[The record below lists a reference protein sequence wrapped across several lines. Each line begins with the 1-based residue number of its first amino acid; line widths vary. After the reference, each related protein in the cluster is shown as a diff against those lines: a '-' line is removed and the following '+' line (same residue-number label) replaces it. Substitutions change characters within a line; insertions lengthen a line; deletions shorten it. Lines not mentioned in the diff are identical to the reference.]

1 MNRAP
6 GLMLSQALQAGDLAA
21 CLEAIET
28 MRRLDYPAPLLAAIL
43 QRCHPGLDES
53 FLDPALVPAPL
64 LLVPALPGALAHSPL
79 DPQRLAICHGDDLET
94 FVRSGLNPVLRGER
108 PLYSGLPPIPIA
120 VYREQLRR
128 TPKRRHWLQR
138 LSALECLALEA
149 DPATL
154 AVDSA
159 LAHWQPSD
167 LDARLA
173 SAWVWLQIAADGE
186 PTEEAEATA
195 HLRALRLGF
204 DAARVVSSLA
214 DCAALVEDAS
224 RLVLGRGGRYVLW
237 NQSSDPPR
245 RWGDWMRGL
254 AGMDPAQLIQL
265 VGSGD
270 GVISLKAVQTCSEPS
285 LLAIDAAWLARR
297 QPDRI
302 AGLLRHWQKRPVRTR
317 RGGSGRQGTR
327 WCGVLLLT
335 VTADLAEQV
344 GVAELERRARQRAV
358 DGGFDR
364 GELFWLDRPLAE
376 QWQRWAAPG
385 RSDTLVAFLG
395 ADDSTAPGAWPTL
408 SRVISWQPVELICS
422 DEELIWCREPRRV
435 GLRQLEARPTAF
447 RLMTRGVIPGLV
459 GVPVSVL
466 AGLDCAPT
474 YRSLH
479 ALVRDLAL
487 QMVARGGEIHQLPEV
502 LLHRDPGSNPAVLAI
517 SAPPHRQGF
526 NARQLREL
534 ADLVQRQARCW
545 LLPEGVIAAGPRQGT
560 FMVRRLP
567 QPEDRVSVLIPF
579 RDQAALTRSCVA
591 SLLRSAGG
599 MALELVLIDNGSTEE
614 DAIGLAMEL
623 QQSSPVPVIGLRDER
638 PFNFAALNNRARK
651 LCSGNFLLFL
661 NNDIVFESPRVI
673 EQLLDPFGC
682 REVGAVGARMLY
694 GDGRIQHHGLMAVA
708 ERLHDIQ
715 SPGKG
720 MEPGVATAM
729 VAALEVQEQ
738 WSAATAACLMVRT
751 KNFDQVGGFDETF
764 AVAYNDVDL
773 CWKLGQQGLAVVV
786 TPEPRILHLESLSRG
801 RDRKGDKRKR
811 LYQESAQLRGRY
823 PRHFVEGDPLHHP
836 LLNADSRHFEPA
848 RLVAESREQSRDRL
862 VWTWRR
868 PGFRPGDGRPF
879 MIYVHWDGH
888 GGVREDVLEQL
899 QQYQRYVDLA
909 FVSARA
915 DLAHDQQ
922 TLQHLQDLCDV
933 VLVRENVGYDFGS
946 WKAGISYCWPDVMQT
961 PELILTNDSCYGPIT
976 CVDDLFGR
984 LKNSTAD
991 IVGLTEVSTI
1001 RPHLQSYF
1009 VAYRSQV
1016 LSSAVFQA
1024 FWETIGVWG
1033 SKLEL
1038 VYAHEVNL
1046 SATLERLGYTREA
1059 LYMRGHGNITHTHWR
1074 ELIEEQRFPFIKK
1087 ELLQHNPRGQDIR
1100 EWRKV
1105 VGTRNPGLVEII
1117 DSHREEALDCV
1128 EP

>member
-64 LLVPALPGALAHSPL
+64 LLVPALPEALAHSPL

-159 LAHWQPSD
+159 LAHWHPST
-167 LDARLA
+167 LDASLA

-214 DCAALVEDAS
+214 DCAALAEDAS

-237 NQSSDPPR
+237 NQSTEPPPQ
-245 RWGDWMRGL
+245 WGHWIRGL
-254 AGMDPAQLIQL
+254 ADMDPAPLIQL

-270 GVISLKAVQTCSEPS
+270 GVISLKAVQSCSEPS

-302 AGLLRHWQKRPVRTR
+302 DGLLRHWQKRPVRTR
-317 RGGSGRQGTR
+317 RRGGSGRQGTR
-327 WCGVLLLT
+327 WCGILLLT
-335 VTADLAEQV
+335 VTAHLAEQV

-376 QWQRWAAPG
+376 QWLQWAAPG

-447 RLMTRGVIPGLV
+447 RLLTRGVIPGLV

-487 QMVARGGEIHQLPEV
+487 QLMGRGARIHQLPEV
-502 LLHRDPGSNPAVLAI
+502 LLLRDPLSNPAVLPI
-517 SAPPHRQGF
+517 SAPSHRQGLSHS
-526 NARQLREL
+526 QLQEL
-534 ADLVQRQARCW
+534 TALVQRQARSR
-545 LLPEGVIAAGPRQGT
+545 LLPEGVIATGPRQGT

-567 QPEDRVSVLIPF
+567 QPKDRVSVLIPF

-591 SLLRSAGG
+591 SLLSNAGG

-614 DAIGLAMEL
+614 DAIGLAAEL
-623 QQSSPVPVIGLRDER
+623 QQHSPVPVIGLRDER
-638 PFNFAALNNRARK
+638 PFNFAALNNRARQS
-651 LCSGNFLLFL
+651 CTGNFLLFL
-661 NNDIVFESPRVI
+661 NNDIVFQSPRVI
-673 EQLLDPFGC
+673 EQVLDPFGC
-682 REVGAVGARMLY
+682 RDVGAVGARMVY
-694 GDGRIQHHGLMAVA
+694 ADGRIQHHGLMAVA
-708 ERLHDIQ
+708 GQFHDIQ

-720 MEPGVATAM
+720 MEPGAATAM

-738 WSAATAACLMVRT
+738 WSAATAACLMVRAEA
-751 KNFDQVGGFDETF
+751 FDQIGGFEESF

-773 CWKLGQQGLAVVV
+773 CWRLGQQGFAVVV
-786 TPEPRILHLESLSRG
+786 TPEPRILHLESHSRG
-801 RDRKGDKRKR
+801 RDRKGEKRKR
-811 LYQESAQLRGRY
+811 LYQESARLRERY
-823 PRHFVEGDPLHHP
+823 PRRFVQGDPLHHP
-836 LLNADSRHFEPA
+836 KLNPDSRLFEPVGLEDGGGKLSQNHLIWA
-848 RLVAESREQSRDRL
+848 
-862 VWTWRR
+862 WRR
-868 PGFRPGDGRPF
+868 PEFRAGRERSL
-879 MIYVHWDGH
+879 MIYVHWDGN
-888 GGVREDVLEQL
+888 GEVREDVLEQL
-899 QQYQRYVDLA
+899 REYRRHVDLA
-909 FVSARA
+909 FVSACP
-915 DLAHDQQ
+915 DLVHDQHR
-922 TLQHLQDLCDV
+922 LQQLRDLCDV
-933 VLVRENVGYDFGS
+933 VLIRENEGHDFGS

-961 PELILTNDSCYGPIT
+961 PELILANDSCYGPIFSLEG
-976 CVDDLFGR
+976 LFRR
-984 LKNSTAD
+984 LKQSSAD
-991 IVGLTEVSTI
+991 VVGLTEVTTV

-1009 VAYRSQV
+1009 IAYRSRV
-1016 LSSAVFQA
+1016 VRAPVFRE
-1024 FWETIGVWG
+1024 FWERVSTWN
-1033 SKLEL
+1033 SKIEL
-1038 VYAHEVNL
+1038 VKHNEVGW
-1046 SATLERLGYTREA
+1046 SATLEKAGYTREA
-1059 LYMRGHGNITHTHWR
+1059 LYMQGHGNITHTHWK
-1074 ELIEEQRFPFIKK
+1074 ELIEEKRFPFIKK
-1087 ELLQHNPRGQDIR
+1087 ELLERNPRRMDIHNWR
-1100 EWRKV
+1100 EILNKER
-1105 VGTRNPGLVEII
+1105 PGLTEVI
-1117 DSHREEALDCV
+1117 DGHLSGPWRSC
-1128 EP
+1128 